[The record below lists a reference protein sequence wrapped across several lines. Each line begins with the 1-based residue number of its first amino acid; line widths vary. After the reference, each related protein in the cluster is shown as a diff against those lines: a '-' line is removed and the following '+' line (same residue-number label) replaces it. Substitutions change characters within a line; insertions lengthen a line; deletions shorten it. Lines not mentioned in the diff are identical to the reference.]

1 LQPGPRRYPAG
12 QEKNDRRR
20 EFRDLAGE
28 PPWKLFNTFRSGTRI
43 PGGEMMIQAQS
54 RVITFLEKISHEFD
68 GRMVAA
74 VYRADVI
81 RAAICHYTGVPL
93 DLSLRVEISPA
104 SLSVLEKDC
113 GARLIRL
120 NDTGEL
126 LF

>member
-1 LQPGPRRYPAG
+1 
-12 QEKNDRRR
+12 
-20 EFRDLAGE
+20 
-28 PPWKLFNTFRSGTRI
+28 
-43 PGGEMMIQAQS
+43 
-54 RVITFLEKISHEFD
+54 
-68 GRMVAA
+68 MVAA
-74 VYRADVI
+74 VSHADVI

-93 DLSLRVEISPA
+93 DLSPRVEISPA